1 MVMGGYSCPEGRGLK
16 YQHCIPDGHFSHIFV
31 VKLVMFIL
39 KNEKVVGDGP
49 FFKKEYN
56 LIVNEV
62 AGVQGDC
69 NIEGLD
75 GQT

>member
-1 MVMGGYSCPEGRGLK
+1 
-16 YQHCIPDGHFSHIFV
+16 
-31 VKLVMFIL
+31 MFIL